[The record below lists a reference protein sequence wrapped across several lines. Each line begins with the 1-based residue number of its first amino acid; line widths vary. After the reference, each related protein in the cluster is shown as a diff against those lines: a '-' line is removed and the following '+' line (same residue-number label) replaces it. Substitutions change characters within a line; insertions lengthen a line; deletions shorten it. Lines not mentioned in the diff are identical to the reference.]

1 MRCRGGHGFDYVA
14 VQQFKTACFI
24 MHIMETINFQ
34 IRFYEDTSQKK
45 GREQAH
51 DRVQGGN
58 AQNFIWCDAIY
69 GINNYLSQP
78 H

>member
-1 MRCRGGHGFDYVA
+1 
-14 VQQFKTACFI
+14 
-24 MHIMETINFQ
+24 METINFQ

-45 GREQAH
+45 GRELAH
-51 DRVQGGN
+51 DRVSGGN
-58 AQNFIWCDAIY
+58 TQTFIWCIAVY

>member
-14 VQQFKTACFI
+14 VQQLKITCFI

-34 IRFYEDTSQKK
+34 IRFDDDTSQKK

-51 DRVQGGN
+51 DRV
-58 AQNFIWCDAIY
+58 
-69 GINNYLSQP
+69 
-78 H
+78 